1 MGLKSLSLTFFSVVD
16 WAPNPSYSYPSFTGN
31 YLHTKTSICTFHWK
45 SAIAPCCCLDP
56 PLTELELWDHR
67 DRWMQLICRRRI
79 TRALPKSLLCKTH
92 YVFLPCKTAQYTF
105 EIVNSNNH
113 PERRCG
119 VPWKR
124 SQANI
129 WSPCWK
135 LFSVTL
141 LYPPPVCATRLSVGQ
156 KLRRVSDKRFLEFL
170 SGPVKAVSVN
180 KFVTWPSC
188 SLLRKYFY
196 RTRVRSLGMLVSD

>member
-1 MGLKSLSLTFFSVVD
+1 MRLKSLSLIFFSVVD
-16 WAPNPSYSYPSFTGN
+16 RARNPSYSYQSFPGN
-31 YLHTKTSICTFHWK
+31 YLHTKTSMGTFHWK

-56 PLTELELWDHR
+56 PLTELELGDHR

-141 LYPPPVCATRLSVGQ
+141 PTTCVQHQTLRRAKAPESFGQ
-156 KLRRVSDKRFLEFL
+156 KIF
-170 SGPVKAVSVN
+170 GI
-180 KFVTWPSC
+180 
-188 SLLRKYFY
+188 SLW
-196 RTRVRSLGMLVSD
+196 TC